1 MFKQLTI
8 QDRLLQEE
16 AKNKALNAELQLTKE
31 YLKEA
36 EDALLEMA
44 ILLEE
49 QNDWQNL
56 LQKNQKQRG

>member
-8 QDRLLQEE
+8 KDRLLEEE
-16 AKNKALNAELQLTKE
+16 AKNKALNAELQETKQ

-49 QNDWQNL
+49 QND
-56 LQKNQKQRG
+56 